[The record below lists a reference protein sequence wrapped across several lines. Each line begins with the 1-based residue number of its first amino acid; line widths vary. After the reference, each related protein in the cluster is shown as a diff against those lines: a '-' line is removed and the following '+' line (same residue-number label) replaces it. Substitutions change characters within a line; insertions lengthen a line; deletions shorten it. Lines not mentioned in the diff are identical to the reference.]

1 MEIRMEN
8 LWSQRMHFRYVLIM
22 SVFLITAVTGMAFY
36 GKAGTDDG
44 IRREKRITCVQVK
57 EGDTLWSIACDFY
70 TEEYGNIKK
79 MIQEIKRTNRISD
92 QIYIGQK
99 LLIPYYVSL

>member
-8 LWSQRMHFRYVLIM
+8 LWSQMMHFWYVLIM
-22 SVFLITAVTGMAFY
+22 CVFLITAVTGMVLY
-36 GKAGTDDG
+36 GRAVKDDG

-70 TEEYGNIKK
+70 TEEY
-79 MIQEIKRTNRISD
+79 EIGRAH
-92 QIYIGQK
+92 
-99 LLIPYYVSL
+99 V